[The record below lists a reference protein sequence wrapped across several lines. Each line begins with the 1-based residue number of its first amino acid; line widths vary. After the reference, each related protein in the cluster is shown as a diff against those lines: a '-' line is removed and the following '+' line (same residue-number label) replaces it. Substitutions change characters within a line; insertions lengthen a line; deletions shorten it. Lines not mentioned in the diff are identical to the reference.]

1 MANQATPFFKDG
13 RSFPTRAQLDE
24 AVDSLAELLSLDRYT
39 LAEIAARMQVSGGTV
54 AVLLGELCQRLGPQA
69 A

>member
-1 MANQATPFFKDG
+1 MNAATPFFRDG

-24 AVDSLAELLSLDRYT
+24 AVSDLAELLSLDRYT
-39 LAEIAARMQVSGGTV
+39 LAEIAVRMQITGGSV
-54 AVLLGELCQRLGPQA
+54 CVILHELCQRMGAQA

>member
-1 MANQATPFFKDG
+1 MSNQASAFWRDG

-24 AVDSLAELLSLDRYT
+24 AVSDLAELLSLDRYT
-39 LAEIAARMQVSGGTV
+39 LAEIAARMQITRGTV
-54 AVLLGELCQRLGPQA
+54 CVILHELCQRLGPQA

>member
-1 MANQATPFFKDG
+1 MTNAASGFFRDG

-24 AVDSLAELLSLDRYT
+24 AVSDLAELLSLDRYT

>member
-1 MANQATPFFKDG
+1 MSNQASAFWRDG

-39 LAEIAARMQVSGGTV
+39 LAEIAARMEVSGGTV
-54 AVLLGELCQRLGPQA
+54 AVLMRELFGRYGEA
-69 A
+69 VA

>member
-24 AVDSLAELLSLDRYT
+24 AVSDLAELLSLDRYT
-39 LAEIAARMQVSGGTV
+39 LAEIAARMEITRGTA
-54 AVLLGELCQRLGPQA
+54 AVLFCDLCARYGEA
-69 A
+69 VA